1 MPTVLVAFA
10 VVFVAEL
17 GDKTQIVALTLGA
30 RYPKMVALTGI
41 AIAYAATQGL
51 AALVGG
57 ALGAALPTQAIGV
70 AAGLLFLGFGAW
82 TLYGGDDTEDEGV
95 ELAGRGTLIG
105 IIGGMMLAE
114 LGDKSMLAGAA
125 LAADGAPFA
134 VWIGATLGET
144 TAGALALLRR
154 RRPREPDLRPEPAAG
169 VRRPLPPLRRRPPGR
184 RPRPEGG
191 RLSSGGCGA
200 SPWP

>member
-1 MPTVLVAFA
+1 VPTVLVAFA

-41 AIAYAATQGL
+41 AIAYAVTQGV
-51 AALVGG
+51 AALLGG
-57 ALGAALPTQAIGV
+57 ALGAALPTEAIGV
-70 AAGLLFLGFGAW
+70 AAGLLFLGFGGW
-82 TLYGGDDTEDEGV
+82 TLYGGDDTEDEGE

-125 LAADGAPFA
+125 LAADQPPLA

-144 TAGALALLRR
+144 AAGALAVFVGGALGTRISRR
-154 RRPREPDLRPEPAAG
+154 SLQLA
-169 VRRPLPPLRRRPPGR
+169 
-184 RPRPEGG
+184 
-191 RLSSGGCGA
+191 SGGLFLLFGVA
-200 SPWP
+200 LLVDALA

>member
-1 MPTVLVAFA
+1 MPPVLVAFA

-30 RYPKMVALTGI
+30 KYPKAVALTGI
-41 AIAYAATQGL
+41 AVAYAVTQGV

-57 ALGAALPTQAIGV
+57 ALGAALPTEAIGV
-70 AAGLLFLGFGAW
+70 AAGLLFLGFGSW
-82 TLYGGDDTEDEGV
+82 TLHGGDDTEDEG
-95 ELAGRGTLIG
+95 EALAGRGTLVG

-125 LAADGAPFA
+125 LAADGSPFA

-144 TAGALALLRR
+144 TAGALAVFVGGALGSRISRRSLQLASAGLFILFGVVLLV
-154 RRPREPDLRPEPAAG
+154 DAVVG
-169 VRRPLPPLRRRPPGR
+169 
-184 RPRPEGG
+184 
-191 RLSSGGCGA
+191 
-200 SPWP
+200 